1 MNLKKIIVQN
11 LRAFFYAS
19 VLTLGFYLLIKI
31 LDNSSIIETNISWL
45 NFMNIMPNIQ
55 FVFGSMILYI
65 LLLGE
70 LQATTFW
77 GKKRGSQLEIPI
89 VEKHHEFNHYLLHLF
104 LPSISYWSLISFVY
118 FNLNYQFWA
127 FFLCIVF
134 IIFSLLF
141 SNIHAYFIN
150 NMKIE
155 KETHKI
161 YDFLKIV
168 IYFTGI
174 YSIFEAWYTFSLDS
188 ILVSVLIIL
197 FSELILFLYV
207 SKYHHLYDSI
217 YIATILAS
225 MLAGII
231 TYVILNISNLISFD
245 HIFILTTYFFFITG
259 IIHHKIKGNLTFK
272 ILGEYLAFSIFA
284 IAVFI
289 KLF

>member
-1 MNLKKIIVQN
+1 MNLKKLIVQN

-19 VLTLGFYLLIKI
+19 ILTIGFYLLIQI
-31 LDNSSIIETNISWL
+31 LDNSSIIETSIPWL
-45 NFMNIMPNIQ
+45 KFINVMPNLQ
-55 FVFGSMILYI
+55 FVFGSLILYI

-77 GKKRGSQLEIPI
+77 GKKRGHQLEIPI

-104 LPSISYWSLISFVY
+104 LPSIAYWSLISFVY

-127 FFLCIVF
+127 FFLGIVF
-134 IIFSLLF
+134 IVFSLLF

-155 KETHKI
+155 EETHKI

-174 YSIFEAWYTFSLDS
+174 YSIFEAWYTFNLDN
-188 ILVSVLIIL
+188 ILTSVLIIL

-217 YIATILAS
+217 YILTILAAL
-225 MLAGII
+225 LAGII
-231 TYVILNISNLISFD
+231 TFIILNIKSLISFD
-245 HIFILTTYFFFITG
+245 HIFVLTTYFFFITG
-259 IIHHKIKGNLTFK
+259 IIHHKIKRDLTFK
-272 ILGEYLAFSIFA
+272 IFGEYLVLSLFA
-284 IAVFI
+284 IAIFI
-289 KLF
+289 R